1 MNQVPT
7 RKGFLSTSR
16 ILCAVEMGEHVI
28 KQVLGVEPGN
38 AVGYMLLKNSIFV
51 MYNSCGNCTSTMEL
65 ILGQVQNVYLK
76 EHDLPCFGVQDLIL
90 DSTFD
95 NLCFLEHKWKGALLF
110 SHGGK
115 LNLEPFVTWV
125 CDLTNKMLVA
135 RSRTTTRINLGTS
148 WK

>member
-1 MNQVPT
+1 MNQTST
-7 RKGFLSTSR
+7 RKGFLGTSR

-38 AVGYMLLKNSIFV
+38 AVGYMLLKSSIFI

-65 ILGQVQNVYLK
+65 IVGQVQNVYLK

-95 NLCFLEHKWKGALLF
+95 NLCFWSRSGKELF
-110 SHGGK
+110 CFLMVGS
-115 LNLEPFVTWV
+115 
-125 CDLTNKMLVA
+125 
-135 RSRTTTRINLGTS
+135 
-148 WK
+148 